1 MAVELCKVSLWLEAA
16 EAGRELSRSQAL
28 GLGYRH
34 VDTAQMY
41 GNEQGVGE
49 AVRRSGLP
57 RDEFFVTTKCR
68 NDRHGRRRAL
78 EALRL
83 GLTGLILTSPP
94 DLHGAVARVA
104 DKNVVI
110 LRTAPTALDMADPVA
125 LRALSGWLGG

>member
-1 MAVELCKVSLWLEAA
+1 MVLPPAVIIHGARDAKAA
-16 EAGRELSRSQAL
+16 LAP
-28 GLGYRH
+28 
-34 VDTAQMY
+34 
-41 GNEQGVGE
+41 
-49 AVRRSGLP
+49 GLP
-57 RDEFFVTTKCR
+57 VTLISAPGAALYAGCLWWASLLSAVGFTGPAFLDCG
-68 NDRHGRRRAL
+68 DAPGRAL